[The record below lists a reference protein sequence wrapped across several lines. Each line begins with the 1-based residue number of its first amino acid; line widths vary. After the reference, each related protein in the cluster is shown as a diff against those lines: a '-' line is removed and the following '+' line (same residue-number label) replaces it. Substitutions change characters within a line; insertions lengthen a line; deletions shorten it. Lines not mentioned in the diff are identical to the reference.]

1 MNTKIMTRQG
11 IRTGLLIMLLLLA
24 ALMLT
29 VNPLF
34 AQDEPEPEPEEEQ
47 EPEPVHYNV
56 QVVQTDTS
64 NFPNIDVWVSVTDE
78 AGNPVGTLPEE
89 AFSLIESG
97 QSVDIQQIYQAGD
110 QGPVSTVLAIDRSGS
125 MLDYGKLDAAKA
137 AATAFVDRMRPQDS
151 TGLVVFNT
159 QVETLQPITSDKGA
173 LRDAINRLQAFN
185 DTAMY
190 DALAES
196 VSMLS
201 GVSGR
206 RAIIILSDGL
216 DNMSQ
221 QTADDII
228 GSIAQAEISV
238 YAIGLGDPTAA
249 PGSTSGIDE
258 AALRA
263 IAEQSRGEYMYQPE
277 PEGLAAL
284 YEQLSYQLQNE
295 YRLSYVSPNS
305 LYDGVERGVE
315 VRVAETG
322 GAQTDYNPGGV
333 IPETSQALAWPIFG
347 GLLAGL
353 IVLLIVPGLIRRAA
367 GGGGGGGG
375 QPRRRGKSR
384 VKLTTPGA
392 APGGK
397 TVTPDSGRVRLRGK
411 GG

>member
-1 MNTKIMTRQG
+1 MDAKTKTLRIK
-11 IRTGLLIMLLLLA
+11 RTGLIILLLLLA

-29 VNPLF
+29 VKPLF
-34 AQDEPEPEPEEEQ
+34 AQDEPNPEPEEEQ
-47 EPEPVHYNV
+47 PVNYNV

-97 QSVDIQQIYQAGD
+97 QAVDIQQVYQAGD

-137 AATAFVDRMRPQDS
+137 AATAFVDRMRPEDA

-159 QVETLQPITSDKGA
+159 EVETLQPITSDKGA
-173 LRDAINRLQAFN
+173 LRDSITHLQAFN

-196 VSMLS
+196 VSLLN

-206 RAIIILSDGL
+206 RAIIVLSDGL

-228 GSIAQAEISV
+228 GSIAGAEVSV

-263 IAEQSRGEYMYQPE
+263 IAEQSHGEYIYQPD
-277 PEGLAAL
+277 PEGLSAL
-284 YEQLSYQLQNE
+284 YEKLSYQLQNE
-295 YRLSYVSPNS
+295 YRLSYTSPNS
-305 LYDGVERGVE
+305 LYDGVERGIE
-315 VRVAETG
+315 VRVAETSG
-322 GAQTDYNPGGV
+322 VQTGYNPGGV
-333 IPETSQALAWPIFG
+333 IPETAQALGWPIFA
-347 GLLAGL
+347 GLLLGL
-353 IVLLIVPGLIRRAA
+353 VALLVAPGLIRRATSGSGD
-367 GGGGGGGG
+367 GGSR
-375 QPRRRGKSR
+375 PRRRGKSR
-384 VKLTTPGA
+384 VKLTTPDSTT
-392 APGGK
+392 PRGK
-397 TVTPDSGRVRLRGK
+397 TVTPDSGRVRLRK

>member
-1 MNTKIMTRQG
+1 MKVKTMTRQV

-34 AQDEPEPEPEEEQ
+34 AQDEPGPEPEEEQ
-47 EPEPVHYNV
+47 EPVHYNV

-89 AFSLIESG
+89 AFTLIENG
-97 QSVDIQQIYQAGD
+97 QSVDVQQVYQAGD

-137 AATAFVDRMRPQDS
+137 AATAFVDRMRPQDA

-159 QVETLQPITSDKGA
+159 QVETLQPLTTDKGA

-206 RAIIILSDGL
+206 RAIIVLSDGL

-221 QTADDII
+221 RTADDII
-228 GSIAQAEISV
+228 GSIAGAEVSV

-263 IAEQSRGEYMYQPE
+263 IAQQSRGEYMYQPE

-322 GAQTDYNPGGV
+322 GAQTGYNPGGV
-333 IPETSQALAWPIFG
+333 IPETSQALGWPIFG

-353 IVLLIVPGLIRRAA
+353 VVLLIVPGLIRRAR
-367 GGGGGGGG
+367 GGGGGGGSR
-375 QPRRRGKSR
+375 PRRRGRSR
-384 VKLTTPGA
+384 VKLSTPGGST
-392 APGGK
+392 PREK
-397 TVTPDSGRVRLRGK
+397 SVSPDSGRVRLRGK